1 MRGQVWHRL
10 LGSSSGSPNGLERF
24 NEIFDLANQS
34 KLREDC
40 NIFVE
45 KLDNEDEDKVSI
57 LSDLESLVT
66 HYCKTHHINY
76 DPTNGWMHILTPLV
90 SLKLPKNELY
100 SYFNAILDSYI
111 PRYCFKKSGAYKFSA
126 SQQNSFFVAGS
137 AILMV

>member
-1 MRGQVWHRL
+1 LALEGALQEQCSLHDLRLICRSKSIPDSMRGQVWYRL
-10 LGSSSGSPNGLERF
+10 LGSSTGTPNGLERF

-45 KLDNEDEDKVSI
+45 KLDNEEEDKVSI
-57 LSDLESLVT
+57 LSDLESVLT

-76 DPTNGWMHILTPLV
+76 DPNNNGWMHILKPLV

-100 SYFNAILDSYI
+100 CYFNAILDSYI
-111 PRYCFKKSGAYKFSA
+111 PR
-126 SQQNSFFVAGS
+126 
-137 AILMV
+137 